1 MILLFQLDSQVDSI
15 LSFSD
20 ATQKSLLNT
29 AINITGITEDGFN
42 NLYNIASDISKGFD
56 SSFVEREIGILNA
69 IMDGSALDHHLE
81 PAYFS
86 SIEKALDH
94 HDQTIYFLSLEKAN
108 SSLKEEKNEINN
120 DNN

>member
-1 MILLFQLDSQVDSI
+1 MILLFQLDSQVDGI

-20 ATQKSLLNT
+20 ASQKSLLNT

-81 PAYFS
+81 PSYFQS
-86 SIEKALDH
+86 LEKALDLH
-94 HDQTIYFLSLEKAN
+94 LEESYFRAIE
-108 SSLKEEKNEINN
+108 NN
-120 DNN
+120 N